1 MGFPCWVKKMMG
13 FGFRMCYTKMG
24 FQFSLK
30 VKFRERDLWHLAEE
44 EAEGSVD
51 FGVDFKSSHHFV
63 VCTNVLEA
71 LPLVF
76 YEFLRRRYR
85 SVERERERERDS
97 IWNIYIYIYI
107 YIEMQT
113 DILRSMVNNPF
124 KESFYRKRKK

>member
-63 VCTNVLEA
+63 VCTNVLEP

-85 SVERERERERDS
+85 SVERERERERE
-97 IWNIYIYIYI
+97 ILFGIYIYIYM
-107 YIEMQT
+107 EMLT

>member
-85 SVERERERERDS
+85 SVKRERERVRFYLE
-97 IWNIYIYIYI
+97 YIYIYM
-107 YIEMQT
+107 EMLI
-113 DILRSMVNNPF
+113 DIPRSMVNNQF